1 MPIKKR
7 KVKAPTK
14 PKSKPK
20 SKPKPRVNAKATLI
34 AKAYQAG
41 LKAGLPA
48 YGSIPRTGGNY
59 SVAQG
64 LPPQILPTAAST
76 PLDSNINEKL
86 FGAYNALV
94 WARDPP
100 TKEEFDK
107 LNPDIQESYT
117 EAIGKILG
125 REAQIQFKENMGK
138 PQNPSDISPL
148 FQAPSQKGGFDMPSA
163 RSFSNLMSEVVDAET
178 NDDPTTNTYFTGKT
192 FINRPSRLPRQTSDI
207 FDLNQI
213 EKLDN
218 ALSNLARQ
226 TKADQEDI
234 QVSQTLEAQAY
245 PELSVKVKK
254 TKNPTG
260 KPRGRP
266 KKKTLIIEEEEQ

>member
-1 MPIKKR
+1 MPIKKK

-14 PKSKPK
+14 PKAKPK
-20 SKPKPRVNAKATLI
+20 AKAKPRVNAKATLI
-34 AKAYQAG
+34 AKAYEAG
-41 LKAGLPA
+41 LKAGMPA

-59 SVAQG
+59 AVAQG
-64 LPPQILPTAAST
+64 LPPQVLVTAAST

-86 FGAYNALV
+86 FSAYNALV
-94 WARDPP
+94 WARNPP
-100 TKEEFDK
+100 TKEEFDT
-107 LNPDIQESYT
+107 LPRDVQESYT
-117 EAIGKILG
+117 EAIGNILG
-125 REAQIQFKENMGK
+125 REAQVQFKENMGK

-148 FQAPSQKGGFDMPSA
+148 FQAPSQRGGFDLPSA

-178 NDDPTTNTYFTGKT
+178 YDDPTTNTYFTGSS
-192 FINRPSRLPRQTSDI
+192 FINRPSRFPQQTSDI

-234 QVSQTLEAQAY
+234 QVSQTLETQAY

-266 KKKTLIIEEEEQ
+266 KKKLIIEEEES